1 MTTGLLTPLQLTG
14 GAGLLQNTGI
24 AVNSE
29 FVAKISQYENI
40 SFIADLLTTL
50 SLSSAAGLSPSTV
63 SSLRTLGSV
72 TCPALGDSIPNGFAG
87 VNPIPGASNAGFV
100 SIFPAIGA
108 QYLGNGDIGKFAQ
121 AFAAAQGFVG
131 QVNLFIISAAN
142 ANEYLGPTFTN
153 LDDMITADLSKIS
166 LALSALGQDLVQL
179 GFLIDLSNIQHL
191 GEPAALLQQLSARG
205 NMGNSTLPCVNAALQ
220 LAGLDSQD
228 ITNLISNNRE
238 SLLNP
243 RGLSANKFDRLQ
255 QQAYQGI
262 NMVAGD
268 CLTEVLTILDITTP
282 NIENMT
288 DLLNPVKILP
298 TSHPTLTFNN
308 QLIYEPDTNS
318 TNVNNA
324 PSVNSSISAELNAT
338 TATGCDEL
346 GKIIPPDQAVV
357 SKALQHQLQQI
368 SGITNLTLPALAAI
382 LV

>member
-29 FVAKISQYENI
+29 FLAKIDQYENI
-40 SFIADLLTTL
+40 SLIADLLTALNL
-50 SLSSAAGLSPSTV
+50 SGAAGLSSSTV

-72 TCPALGDSIPNGFAG
+72 ACPALGDSIPNGFAG
-87 VNPIPGASNAGFV
+87 VTPIPAATNAGFV

-131 QVNLFIISAAN
+131 QVNVFIISAAN

-153 LDDMITADLSKIS
+153 LDDMITADLSKVS
-166 LALSALGQDLVQL
+166 LALPTLGQDLAQL

-205 NMGNSTLPCVNAALQ
+205 NMGNSTLPCVDTALR
-220 LAGLDSQD
+220 LAGLDTQNIAD
-228 ITNLISNNRE
+228 LISNNRE
-238 SLLNP
+238 SLFNP
-243 RGLSANKFDRLQ
+243 GGLSINQFDRLQ
-255 QQAYQGI
+255 QQAYQGM

-268 CLTEVLTILDITTP
+268 CLAEVLAILDVTTP
-282 NIENMT
+282 NIQDMT

-298 TSHPTLTFNN
+298 NSYPTLKFDN
-308 QLIYEPDTNS
+308 QLIYGPD
-318 TNVNNA
+318 A
-324 PSVNSSISAELNAT
+324 SVNSNISAELNAT

-346 GKIIPPDQAVV
+346 GKIIPPSQAVA
-357 SKALQHQLQQI
+357 SKALQYQLQQI
-368 SGITNLTLPALAAI
+368 SGIANLTLPALAAI